1 MKKILFFIFVI
12 LFLVGI
18 YLIWNVLLEKVLELK
33 LVVLVNDLF
42 LKLFAFFGVF
52 FMLVFF

>member
-42 LKLFAFFGVF
+42 LKLFVFFGVF